1 MGALPNEDALLGE
14 PGPALAALSERGLEQ
29 EIVDAALR
37 AVGGSLDADRCF
49 VFQNVRGVDGRLW
62 RELRYEWLAEG
73 VSPMFASPLDATQPY
88 HPAFTRW
95 LDLLSD
101 GGAVVG
107 HVDGFPPAE
116 RGLLVSE
123 RVVSTLRVPVMA
135 GEWWGFVGI
144 DICSERRAAG
154 DADLPVVTALAEA
167 VANAIA
173 TERAHEDED
182 LHRDLFRSMVE
193 AGPTVTYIDGVDD
206 HASSL
211 YVSPQVE
218 AMLGYTSEEFLA
230 DPEMWVKLLHPDDR
244 ARALAENV
252 RHNETGE
259 PYRLEYRMIAKDG
272 RTVWVLD
279 EASMVRDARG
289 NPRYS
294 HGVLLDVT
302 DRKRREENLAFQAY
316 HDELT
321 GLPSRAMFEEL
332 LDLSIA
338 RARRHDG
345 AVAVLCV
352 DLDDFRLVNDSLGH
366 AAGDEVLRLVS
377 DRLREATRET
387 DLVARRGGD
396 QFLLLLADLDRD
408 ESSSDGAKTRAE
420 SVARRIQGSMAS
432 PFSVQGQEIYISTGI
447 GISLFPH
454 DAPDG
459 GTIQRNAESAMYE
472 AKKTGSASYVVSSDG
487 SYDSAAKLQFV
498 TRLRKAVEAQRWTLY
513 YQPVIDL
520 GTGTMVGVE
529 ALIRWI
535 EPDGTIVPPLDFI
548 PLAEELGLIEQIG
561 DWVVREIAYQLTA
574 WKELDIDLEVGFN
587 LSPKQF
593 WQPDLAERIVRE
605 IRVSGVDPSR
615 VLVEVTESSAMLD
628 PDRAQEILLELN
640 EHGFAIAIDD
650 FGTGYSSLS
659 RLREMPVRVLKI
671 DRSFVS
677 GMHEDA
683 QSASI
688 VTAFLQLAKGL
699 GMTTLA
705 EGIETPEELAFLR
718 ERGCDLGQGYYFSK
732 PVPPEEID
740 RVRFRRHPD
749 GGRARD
755 LRVDDL
761 SPARRG
767 ARPRRSHPRR
777 SPPTRGAPAASPIRG
792 APARRASRPGRRS
805 APLRRARRGRR
816 PRCPLPRGDPR
827 RRRSRPCRP
836 SRVARPRRRSVSRC
850 RRR

>member
-1 MGALPNEDALLGE
+1 MGPLPHEDALLGGL
-14 PGPALAALSERGLEQ
+14 GPALATLPERGLEQ
-29 EIVDAALR
+29 ETVDAALR
-37 AVGGSLDADRCF
+37 AVGSALGVDRCF
-49 VFQNVRGVDGRLW
+49 VFQNVRGVDGQLW
-62 RELRYEWLAEG
+62 RELRYEWVAEG
-73 VSPMFASPLDATQPY
+73 ASPMFSSPLDSTQPY
-88 HPAFTRW
+88 HPSFTRW
-95 LDLLSD
+95 IDLMSD
-101 GGAVVG
+101 GGSVTG
-107 HVDGFPPAE
+107 HVDGFPPSE
-116 RGLLVSE
+116 RALLVTE
-123 RVVSTLRVPVMA
+123 RVVTTHRSPIAV
-135 GEWWGFVGI
+135 GEWWGFAGV
-144 DICSERRAAG
+144 DLCSDRRVIG
-154 DADLPVVTALAEA
+154 DADQAAVAALALAIEG
-167 VANAIA
+167 AIA

-182 LHRDLFRSMVE
+182 LQRDIFRTMVE
-193 AGPTVTYIDGVDD
+193 HGPAVTYIDAVDD

-211 YVSPQVE
+211 YMSPQVE
-218 AMLGYTSEEFLA
+218 ALLGYTPEEFVA

-244 ARALAENV
+244 ARALSENV

-259 PYRLEYRMIAKDG
+259 PYRLEYRLLAKDG

-279 EASMVRDARG
+279 EAAMVRDARG

-294 HGVLLDVT
+294 HGLWLDVT

-332 LDLSIA
+332 LDLSLA

-366 AAGDEVLRLVS
+366 GAGDEVLRLVS

-408 ESSSDGAKTRAE
+408 ETSSDGAKTRAE
-420 SVARRIQGSMAS
+420 SVARRIQGSMAA
-432 PFSVQGQEIYISTGI
+432 PFAVAGQEIYVSAGI

-520 GTGTMVGVE
+520 GSGQMVGVE

-535 EPDGTIVPPLDFI
+535 EPDGTIVPPLEFI

-628 PDRAQEILLELN
+628 PDRAQEILIELSA
-640 EHGFAIAIDD
+640 HGFAIAIDD

-677 GMHEDA
+677 GLHEDP

-688 VTAFLQLAKGL
+688 VTAFLELARGL

-705 EGIETPEELAFLR
+705 EGIETAEELAFLR
-718 ERGCDLGQGYYFSK
+718 ERGCELGQGYYFSK
-732 PVPPEEID
+732 PVPPEEIIA
-740 RVRFRRHPD
+740 FSF
-749 GGRARD
+749 GGI
-755 LRVDDL
+755 
-761 SPARRG
+761 
-767 ARPRRSHPRR
+767 
-777 SPPTRGAPAASPIRG
+777 PTAAALG
-792 APARRASRPGRRS
+792 TS
-805 APLRRARRGRR
+805 A
-816 PRCPLPRGDPR
+816 
-827 RRRSRPCRP
+827 
-836 SRVARPRRRSVSRC
+836 
-850 RRR
+850 